1 MSFWRI
7 GKKLRMVGKEK
18 SMSKLQTDKIQSKK
32 ETSGIWVLL
41 IFVILIAIVVI
52 VAVTSQ

>member
-1 MSFWRI
+1 
-7 GKKLRMVGKEK
+7 MVGKEK